1 MRLWRRKQR
10 SDQPQPEAVSDE
22 QPVEPQPAAMSTE
35 QRLEQVLYQLA
46 DEIDY
51 HGDDPQLRWSRQVR
65 EAADLIGRGEGWGYS
80 IFFALF
86 REGGRPGDNPHPVP
100 NAFTEQ
106 PFARTGTCD
115 EAYRLAN
122 EVLREN
128 YEHSRDA
135 PEREIVLRPWREG
148 SVGKAVVY
156 EDGTVVATQDDAGWR
171 GRGSPHLPDIKA
183 ASRPDEDPVAELAIR
198 PNGLCATYRHRCDR
212 PWLTAR
218 LREHD
223 PRLRLEQ
230 EPPRG

>member
-1 MRLWRRKQR
+1 MRLWRRERR

-22 QPVEPQPAAMSTE
+22 QPVEPQPGAMSTE
-35 QRLEQVLYQLA
+35 RRLEQVLYQLA
-46 DEIDY
+46 DEIDL
-51 HGDDPQLRWSRQVR
+51 HGDDPKLRWARQVR
-65 EAADLIGRGEGWGYS
+65 EAADLIGRGEAWGYRL
-80 IFFALF
+80 FFALF
-86 REGGRPGDNPHPVP
+86 RELGRPGDNSIPIP
-100 NAFTEQ
+100 NPFTEQ

-122 EVLREN
+122 EVVREN
-128 YEHSRDA
+128 YERSRDA

-148 SVGKAVVY
+148 SMGKAVVY
-156 EDGTVVATQDDAGWR
+156 EDGTVVATRDGDAGDPR
-171 GRGSPHLPDIKA
+171 ILDIKA

-230 EPPRG
+230 KPPRG

>member
-1 MRLWRRKQR
+1 MRLWRRTQR

-22 QPVEPQPAAMSTE
+22 QPVEPQPGAMSTE
-35 QRLEQVLYQLA
+35 QRLEQLLYQLA
-46 DEIDY
+46 DDIDD
-51 HGDDPQLRWSRQVR
+51 HGDDPKLRWSRQVR
-65 EAADLIGRGEGWGYS
+65 EAADLIGRGESWGLQL
-80 IFFALF
+80 FFALF
-86 REGGRPGDNPHPVP
+86 KEVGRPGDNLHPIP
-100 NAFTEQ
+100 NPFTEQ

-122 EVLREN
+122 EVVREN
-128 YEHSRDA
+128 YEHNRDA

-148 SVGKAVVY
+148 SIGKAVVY
-156 EDGTVVATQDDAGWR
+156 EDGTVVATQDGDGGDPR
-171 GRGSPHLPDIKA
+171 IPDIKA

-230 EPPRG
+230 KPPRG